1 VNADRCV
8 VEVGINEGVMRAANP
23 HVPYSPAECADD
35 ARRCH
40 DAGAAVVHWHAR
52 DPATGE
58 QRAADPDLYG
68 EALDG
73 MRATSDVL
81 AYPTYPTQPP
91 DDLDARLGHC
101 WTLRE
106 RHALEM
112 APIDIGSVNVI
123 TWDERAHDFA
133 GDVDTLRGRAVVA
146 NSLGFTL
153 AALERFDALG
163 LVPSVAAFDVGFTRT
178 MVMLVESGRLHE
190 PVFFKIFLGGAWAA
204 GPYPSEDALDF
215 HLRQIPDGL
224 DVEWLV
230 VPYLVGDRALVERL
244 CRHALER
251 GGGIRVGIGDNPA
264 ADPAATNAE
273 LVGEAVGWVE
283 AAGRTP
289 ASSADV
295 RARFALPRSGDG
307 DEIRA

>member
-1 VNADRCV
+1 MSANTDTALI
-8 VEVGINEGVMRAANP
+8 EVGINEGVMRAANP

-35 ARRCH
+35 ARRCC

-52 DPATGE
+52 DPESGE

-68 EALDG
+68 EALEG
-73 MRATSDVL
+73 MRSTSDVL

-101 WTLRE
+101 WVLRE
-106 RHALEM
+106 RNKLEM

-123 TWDERAHDFA
+123 TWDEQAHDFA
-133 GDVDTLRGRAVVA
+133 GDVDTLRGRSVVA

-163 LVPSVAAFDVGFTRT
+163 LLPSVAAFDVGFTRT
-178 MVMLVESGRLHE
+178 MVMLVESGKLRE
-190 PVFFKIFLGGAWAA
+190 PVFFKIFLSGAWAA

-224 DVEWLV
+224 DVEWMV
-230 VPYLVGDRALVERL
+230 VPYLVGDGALVERL

-251 GGGIRVGIGDNPA
+251 GGGIRVGIGDNPR
-264 ADPAATNAE
+264 ADPDATNAE
-273 LVGEAVGWVE
+273 LVERAAGWVA

-289 ASSADV
+289 ATPADI
-295 RARFALPRSGDG
+295 RERLSLPLPEK
-307 DEIRA
+307 EIRA